1 MYLWKDT
8 VYVWIDVYICMYVSE
23 QNQKMYKMYEQNTKT
38 NEKVFDA
45 HLLGVQG
52 LALKTPMVDETLLN
66 LFWKYLH
73 QKYAIW

>member
-1 MYLWKDT
+1 MY
-8 VYVWIDVYICMYVSE
+8 VYICMYVSE

-66 LFWKYLH
+66 LF
-73 QKYAIW
+73 